1 MTTTLLHE
9 QSRLEQSRLLLQDT
23 ISSFEMLD
31 KVDSLEQDGRLGT
44 VDVLEV
50 RNDVGHVLE
59 PVTDGVASFLLR
71 CNMVCPLL
79 FLRQELLVRFALRCD
94 SSWSASASRGR
105 SRGLRNSS

>member
-1 MTTTLLHE
+1 MSTTFLHE

-23 ISSFEMLD
+23 IPSLEMLD

-50 RNDVGHVLE
+50 RDDVGHVLE
-59 PVTDGVASFLLR
+59 PVADGVAPFLLG
-71 CNMVCPLL
+71 CNMVCPFL

-94 SSWSASASRGR
+94 SSRSASVS
-105 SRGLRNSS
+105 